1 MPFSVGAL
9 SVLAETVNVALV
21 GIGSGVAVAAGV
33 VPPVP
38 VPVPGADVGCGVDTG
53 VLWTLKLIIPLF

>member
-1 MPFSVGAL
+1 MSAL
-9 SVLAETVNVALV
+9 AGTVKVVLV
-21 GIGSGVAVAAGV
+21 GLGSGVAVAAGV